1 MNFFII
7 INLDNFFFFVWQ
19 FLFYFYFYFSWALSI
34 NRQHL
39 SKFVQDF
46 FFYSSFC
53 FIFPFSM
60 LYPLH
65 LSNQKYL
72 NSWFFLL
79 SLLSRNK
86 QTYKVTQQTVHSLG
100 DVSTY
105 AWASSIRR
113 CQRHLWS
120 ATSEILNQIQVRFQ
134 IL

>member
-1 MNFFII
+1 
-7 INLDNFFFFVWQ
+7 
-19 FLFYFYFYFSWALSI
+19 
-34 NRQHL
+34 
-39 SKFVQDF
+39 
-46 FFYSSFC
+46 
-53 FIFPFSM
+53 M

-65 LSNQKYL
+65 LSNQKYLNSFFFFFFEGEKYL

-113 CQRHLWS
+113 RQRHLWS